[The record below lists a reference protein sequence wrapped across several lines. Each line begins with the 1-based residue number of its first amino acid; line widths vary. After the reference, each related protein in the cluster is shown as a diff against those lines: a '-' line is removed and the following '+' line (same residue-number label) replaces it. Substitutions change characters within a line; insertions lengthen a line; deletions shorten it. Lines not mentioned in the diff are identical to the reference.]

1 VNTAL
6 TDIKPRLVLDT
17 NVILD
22 LLVFKDPSTEPIR
35 LLLDAKQVDAVR
47 TPASMAELIDV
58 IGRPAFKLSGADQ
71 EMIVQAWESRSRQ
84 LENTAIEPA
93 PFSCRDPD
101 DQVFIN
107 MAYSL
112 RPALLLSKDLRVLEL
127 QAIAKQHGVEISQ
140 NYERVRHFSYQST
153 EGIE

>member
-1 VNTAL
+1 MNIAL
-6 TDIKPRLVLDT
+6 TDIKPHLVLDT

-22 LLVFKDPSTEPIR
+22 LLVFNDRSAEPIR
-35 LLLDAKQVDAVR
+35 LLLDANQVDAVR

-58 IGRPAFKLSGADQ
+58 IGRPAFKLSREDQ
-71 EMIVQAWESRSRQ
+71 ATIVQAWETSSR
-84 LENTAIEPA
+84 LIEDTAIESA
-93 PFSCRDPD
+93 PFTCRDLD

-127 QAIAKQHGVEISQ
+127 QAIAQRYGVDISQ
-140 NYERVRHFSYQST
+140 DYERVRYFS
-153 EGIE
+153 

>member
-1 VNTAL
+1 VNRAL

-22 LLVFKDPSTEPIR
+22 LLVFKDPSAEAIR
-35 LLLDAKQVDAVR
+35 LLLDTNQVDAVR
-47 TPASMAELIDV
+47 TLASMAELIDV
-58 IGRPAFKLSGADQ
+58 IGRPTFKLSQ
-71 EMIVQAWESRSRQ
+71 ENQEAIVQAWESSSR
-84 LENTAIEPA
+84 LLGTADIKQA
-93 PFSCRDPD
+93 PFTCRDRD

-127 QAIAKQHGVEISQ
+127 ATIAKHHGVEISQ
-140 NYERVRHFSYQST
+140 DYERVRHFS
-153 EGIE
+153 

>member
-1 VNTAL
+1 MTNL
-6 TDIKPRLVLDT
+6 KPRLVLDT

-22 LLVFKDPSTEPIR
+22 LLVFKDPSTNPIR
-35 LLLDAKQVDAVR
+35 LLLDTKLVDAVR
-47 TPASMAELIDV
+47 TPASMEELIDV
-58 IGRPAFKLSGADQ
+58 IGRPAFKLSQEDQ
-71 EMIVQAWESRSRQ
+71 EAIVQAWEASSRQ

-93 PFSCRDPD
+93 PFTCRDLD

-140 NYERVRHFSYQST
+140 DYERVRYFS
-153 EGIE
+153 

>member
-1 VNTAL
+1 M
-6 TDIKPRLVLDT
+6 KPRLVLDT

-35 LLLDAKQVDAVR
+35 LALDTRQVDAVR
-47 TPASMAELIDV
+47 SEASMLELIDV
-58 IGRPAFKLSGADQ
+58 IQRPTFKLSREEQDS
-71 EMIVQAWESRSRQ
+71 ILQAWERATRL
-84 LENTAIEPA
+84 LEKTAIEPA
-93 PFSCRDPD
+93 PFTCRDLD

-127 QAIAKQHGVEISQ
+127 RSIAKRHSVEISQ
-140 NYERVRHFSYQST
+140 DYECVRHFP
-153 EGIE
+153 

>member
-22 LLVFKDPSTEPIR
+22 LLVFKDPSAESIR
-35 LLLDAKQVDAVR
+35 LLLDAKQVDAIR

-58 IGRPAFKLSGADQ
+58 IGRPVFKLSREDQ
-71 EMIVQAWESRSRQ
+71 ASIVQAWEASSRL

-93 PFSCRDPD
+93 PFTCRDPD

-127 QAIAKQHGVEISQ
+127 QAIAKQHGVDISQ
-140 NYERVRHFSYQST
+140 DYERVRYFS
-153 EGIE
+153 

>member
-1 VNTAL
+1 MNTTS

-22 LLVFKDPSTEPIR
+22 LLVFKDPATEPIW
-35 LLLDAKQVDAVR
+35 LALDTHRVDAVR
-47 TPASMAELIDV
+47 TAASLAELMDV
-58 IGRPAFKLSGADQ
+58 IQRPIFKLSLEEQ
-71 EMIVQAWESRSRQ
+71 EGIVRTWVSNTRL
-84 LENTAIEPA
+84 LENAAIEPA
-93 PFSCRDPD
+93 PFTCRDPD

-127 QAIAKQHGVEISQ
+127 RAIAKHHGVEISNQ
-140 NYERVRHFSYQST
+140 YDCLSSLLS
-153 EGIE
+153 

>member
-1 VNTAL
+1 VNIAL
-6 TDIKPRLVLDT
+6 TDIKPHLVLDT

-22 LLVFKDPSTEPIR
+22 LLVFNDRSAEPIR
-35 LLLDAKQVDAVR
+35 LLLDANQVDAVR

-58 IGRPAFKLSGADQ
+58 IGRPAFKLSREDQ
-71 EMIVQAWESRSRQ
+71 ATIVQAWETSSR
-84 LENTAIEPA
+84 LIEDTAIESA
-93 PFSCRDPD
+93 PFTCRDLD

-127 QAIAKQHGVEISQ
+127 QAIAQRYGVDISQ
-140 NYERVRHFSYQST
+140 DYERVRYFS
-153 EGIE
+153 